1 MAEISHQWGN
11 DLALSPSGDLAVV
24 DGLQRGL
31 QRVIRRLMTAPA
43 ELVMHQTYGA
53 GVPQRIGQTLDVDL
67 INSVIRAEIFKEDA
81 VAKTPAPVIDVTAF
95 LNGVIV
101 SIKYA
106 DAVTGAQ
113 QSLSFDVKN

>member
-1 MAEISHQWGN
+1 MSELSHTWGN
-11 DLALSPSGDLAVV
+11 DIALSPSGDLAVV

-31 QRVIRRLMTAPA
+31 QRVIRRLMTAQS
-43 ELVMHQTYGA
+43 ELIMHQDYGA

-67 INSVIRAEIFKEDA
+67 INSVVRSQIFNEDA
-81 VAKTPAPVIDVTAF
+81 VAKTPAPVIGITPF
-95 LNGVIV
+95 LNGVVV
-101 SIKYA
+101 SIQYA